1 MTSQKLKKNEEF
13 RYVFS
18 AGSRKPGRYVIL
30 YILSV
35 KQKSNRVGFIVK
47 KNIGNAVQR
56 NRIKRILRE
65 IWRNRCNL
73 LISGY
78 DIIIMAR
85 KEIIQASFTEL
96 ETELEKLIQS

>member
-1 MTSQKLKKNEEF
+1 LTSQKLKKNEEF

-18 AGSRKPGRYVIL
+18 AGSRKSGSYVIL
-30 YILSV
+30 YMLPV
-35 KQKSNRVGFIVK
+35 KQDSNRVGFIVK
-47 KNIGNAVQR
+47 KKIGNAVQR
-56 NRIKRILRE
+56 NRIKRILKE

-85 KEIIQASFTEL
+85 KKIIQASFTEV